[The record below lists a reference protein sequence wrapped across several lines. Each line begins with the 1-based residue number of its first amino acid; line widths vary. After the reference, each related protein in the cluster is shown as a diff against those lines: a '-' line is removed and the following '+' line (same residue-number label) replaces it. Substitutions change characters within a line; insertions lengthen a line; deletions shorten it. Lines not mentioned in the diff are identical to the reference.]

1 VVGEVIV
8 LDMGEPA
15 KLADLDRQMV
25 ELSGGTVRD
34 GQEQGW
40 DIPITFTGLRPGE
53 KPYEE
58 RLLADN
64 PQPTGH
70 PLIRQAN

>member
-1 VVGEVIV
+1 
-8 LDMGEPA
+8 
-15 KLADLDRQMV
+15 V